1 MRCGVL
7 SDDRTKVIKNMI
19 DQILNIHK
27 PNFEKALEHFLHEL
41 SGVRTGRANPA
52 LLNTVTV
59 ESYGSKMPIEHV
71 ASVTVSDAK
80 TLVISPWDKSQM
92 QAIEKGIQ
100 AANLGFNPSS
110 DGNVIRIILPSLNEE
125 RRKEMVKLVG
135 QIAENGK
142 IGIRNARE
150 TTHKEMKKAEADGK
164 ISKDDLQVGQ
174 KKLQEVV
181 DKYNEEIKKHAEAK
195 EKEVMTV

>member
-1 MRCGVL
+1 
-7 SDDRTKVIKNMI
+7 MI
-19 DQILNIHK
+19 DQILNSNKEH
-27 PNFEKALEHFLHEL
+27 FEKAMEHFLHEL

-52 LLNTVTV
+52 LLNSVVV
-59 ESYGSKMPIEHV
+59 ESYGSKMPLEHV
-71 ASVTVSDAK
+71 ASVSVSDAR
-80 TLVISPWDKSQM
+80 TLVISPWDKGQI

-100 AANLGFNPSS
+100 LANLGFNPSN
-110 DGNVIRIILPSLNEE
+110 DGVVIRINLPALNEE

-135 QIAENGK
+135 QLAEKGK

-150 TTHKEMKKAEADGK
+150 TIHKEMKKAEADNK
-164 ISKDDLQVGQ
+164 VSKDELQVGQ

-181 DKYNEEIKKHAEAK
+181 DKYNDEIKKHAEDK

>member
-1 MRCGVL
+1 
-7 SDDRTKVIKNMI
+7 MI
-19 DQILNIHK
+19 DQVLLSHK
-27 PNFEKALEHFLHEL
+27 ANFEKAIEHYLHEL

-52 LLNTVTV
+52 LLNTVQV
-59 ESYGSKMPIEHV
+59 ESYGAKMPLEHV
-71 ASVTVSDAK
+71 ASVSVGDAR
-80 TLVISPWDKSQM
+80 TLVISPWDKGQM

-100 AANLGFNPSS
+100 AANLGFNPSN
-110 DGNVIRIILPSLNEE
+110 DGVVIRIILPALSEE

-135 QIAENGK
+135 QIAEKGK

-150 TTHKEMKKAEADGK
+150 AVIKEFKKSEADGK
-164 ISKDDLQVGQ
+164 ISKDDLTRGQ
-174 KKLQEVV
+174 KKLQDMV

>member
-1 MRCGVL
+1 
-7 SDDRTKVIKNMI
+7 MI
-19 DQILNIHK
+19 DQILSSHK
-27 PNFEKALEHFLHEL
+27 TNFEKALEHFAHEL
-41 SGVRTGRANPA
+41 NGVRTGRATPA
-52 LLNTVTV
+52 LLNTVQV

-71 ASVTVSDAK
+71 ATVSVSGA
-80 TLVISPWDKSQM
+80 TGLVISPFDRSQIA
-92 QAIEKGIQ
+92 AIEKGIQ
-100 AANLGFNPSS
+100 MANLGFNPSS
-110 DGNVIRIILPSLNEE
+110 DGNVIRINLPPLSEE

-135 QIAENGK
+135 QIAEKGK

-150 TTHKEMKKAEADGK
+150 AAHKEMKKAESDNK

-174 KKLQEVV
+174 KKLQEIV

>member
-1 MRCGVL
+1 
-7 SDDRTKVIKNMI
+7 MI
-19 DQILNIHK
+19 DQILNNHK
-27 PNFEKALEHFLHEL
+27 ENFEKALEHFAHEL
-41 SGVRTGRANPA
+41 GGVRTGRANPA
-52 LLNTVTV
+52 LLNSVTV
-59 ESYGSKMPIEHV
+59 ESYGAKMPLEHV
-71 ASVTVSDAK
+71 ASITVSDAK

-100 AANLGFNPSS
+100 AANLGFNPSN
-110 DGNVIRIILPSLNEE
+110 DGNVIRIMLPALNEE

-135 QIAENGK
+135 QIAEKGK

-150 TTHKEMKKAEADGK
+150 SAHKEMKKAEADNK

-195 EKEVMTV
+195 EKEIMTV

>member
-1 MRCGVL
+1 
-7 SDDRTKVIKNMI
+7 MI
-19 DQILNIHK
+19 EQILNSHK
-27 PNFEKALEHFLHEL
+27 ENFEKALEHFAHEI

-52 LLNTVTV
+52 LLNTVMV
-59 ESYGSKMPIEHV
+59 ESYGSKIPLEHV

-100 AANLGFNPSS
+100 MANLGFNPSN
-110 DGNVIRIILPSLNEE
+110 DGVVIRITLPALNEE

-135 QIAENGK
+135 QLAEKGK

-150 TTHKEMKKAEADGK
+150 MVHKEMKKAESDK
-164 ISKDDLQVGQ
+164 SISKDDLQIGQ

-181 DKYNEEIKKHAEAK
+181 DKYNEEIKKIAEAK
-195 EKEVMTV
+195 EKEIMTV